1 MVASSP
7 TPHPAAC
14 MAARRSASA
23 VISSTAMTWG
33 FMARRAMG
41 MPRALGQASSTS
53 VRGPTSIWG
62 LPRTITATSP
72 RSSIR
77 ETRRPGLP
85 VPPEERHR
93 TRSRSSVVLPPPGGD
108 SSRVF

>member
-1 MVASSP
+1 
-7 TPHPAAC
+7 
-14 MAARRSASA
+14 MAARGSASA

-33 FMARRAMG
+33 FMARRAIG

-72 RSSIR
+72 RSSMR
-77 ETRRPGLP
+77 ETRRPDLP

>member
-1 MVASSP
+1 
-7 TPHPAAC
+7 

-62 LPRTITATSP
+62 LPRYHHCHLSP
-72 RSSIR
+72 LIDKGDPQ
-77 ETRRPGLP
+77 TRPWP

-93 TRSRSSVVLPPPGGD
+93 TKSRSSVVLPPPGGD